1 MREAAGAL
9 LAASDTIDMC
19 AAETLTFDAEPKE
32 VERIDAWIETT
43 GRRWGA
49 SQKTIFGARLC
60 VAELFANAIEHA
72 GAKSG
77 HDRII
82 VTLARRGEGLGHE
95 GLGHQGLGIEFLD
108 TCAPF
113 DPTAFAIAERPDS
126 IDAIAA
132 NGRGLM
138 LIRAYAREFAY
149 RHDGTYNRVTLVIAP
164 R

>member
-1 MREAAGAL
+1 MREAAGASL
-9 LAASDTIDMC
+9 TTFDTIGMS
-19 AAETLTFDAEPKE
+19 AAETLTFEAEPKE

-49 SQKTIFGARLC
+49 DQKTIFGARLC
-60 VAELFANAIEHA
+60 VAELFANVIEHA

-82 VTLARRGEGLGHE
+82 VTLARRGEGI
-95 GLGHQGLGIEFLD
+95 GIEFLD

-113 DPTAFAIAERPDS
+113 DPTAFAIAQKPDT

-138 LIRAYAREFAY
+138 LIRAYAREFTY
-149 RHDGTYNRVTLVIAP
+149 RHDGTYNRVTLVIEP

>member
-1 MREAAGAL
+1 VREATGASL
-9 LAASDTIDMC
+9 TTSDTIDMS
-19 AAETLTFDAEPKE
+19 AAETLTFDAERRE

-49 SQKTIFGARLC
+49 NEKTIFSARLC

-95 GLGHQGLGIEFLD
+95 GLGIEFLD

-113 DPTAFAIAERPDS
+113 DPTAFAVAQKPDT

-149 RHDGTYNRVTLVIAP
+149 RHDGTYNRVTLVIEP